1 MGLILAAGAS
11 LSSVLG
17 DQWKEYFYC
26 SEMPT
31 DVLVRKG
38 QHHTGKSGLL
48 NRGGSENIITNGS
61 TIVVNE
67 GQCMIIVDQGAIV
80 DICAEPGAYTYDTS
94 TEPSIF
100 SGGLGKG
107 IVESFKKFAAR
118 VSYGGVTAHDQRI
131 YYFNTKNIIGN
142 KYGTASPVP
151 FRVVDKN
158 IGLDLDISI
167 RCFGEYAYKMT
178 DPILFY
184 KNICGNVDRDYTRDK
199 IDDQLRSELLTALQ
213 PAFARISDQGIRY
226 SSLPGHTRELSEA
239 LNTELSSTWGQVYG
253 IEIVTCGVSSV
264 KASEEDEQ
272 AIKNLQLGLAA
283 GGNAAIAAGI
293 SVQANAQAMK
303 DAAKNPNGAMMGFMG
318 MGMAQQAG
326 GVNVGQLMQQAAA
339 QQAAAQQAA
348 QQAVQ
353 MQPASAAGW
362 TCPSCGETGN
372 KGKFCSNCGTA
383 KPAEPEE
390 WTCPT
395 CGQTGNKGKFC
406 PGCGTAKPAADSGAW
421 TCPSCGETGN
431 TGKFCAGC
439 GKPRA

>member
-31 DVLVRKG
+31 SVLVRKG
-38 QHHTGKSGLL
+38 EHHTGKSGLL
-48 NRGGSENIITNGS
+48 NRGGSDNVITNGS

-94 TEPSIF
+94 SEPSVF
-100 SGGLGKG
+100 TGGLGQG
-107 IVESFKKFAAR
+107 IKESFKQFAAR
-118 VSYGGVTAHDQRI
+118 VSYGGVTAKDQRV

-151 FRVVDKN
+151 FRVVDRN

-184 KNICGNVDRDYTRDK
+184 KNISGNVDRDYTRDR
-199 IDDQLRSELLTALQ
+199 IEDQLRSELLTALQ
-213 PAFARISDQGIRY
+213 PAFAKISDQGIRY
-226 SSLPGHTRELSEA
+226 SSLPGHTKELSEA
-239 LNTELSSTWGQVYG
+239 LNNELSATWGQVYG

-283 GGNAAIAAGI
+283 GGNAAIAAGMT
-293 SVQANAQAMK
+293 VQANAQAMK
-303 DAAKNPNGAMMGFMG
+303 DAAKNANGAMMGFAG

-326 GVNVGQLMQQAAA
+326 GVNVGQLMQQAQ
-339 QQAAAQQAA
+339 QQAPAH
-348 QQAVQ
+348 Q
-353 MQPASAAGW
+353 MKAASADKGGW
-362 TCPSCGETGN
+362 DCPACGQTGN
-372 KGKFCSNCGTA
+372 KGKFCPSCGSA
-383 KPAEPEE
+383 RPAEAEE
-390 WTCPT
+390 WVCPK

-406 PGCGTAKPAADSGAW
+406 PGCGAPRPAADSDSW
-421 TCPSCGETGN
+421 TCPSCGQAGN
-431 TGKFCAGC
+431 TGKFCSGC

>member
-17 DQWKEYFYC
+17 DQWKDYFYC
-26 SEMPT
+26 SEMPAN
-31 DVLVRKG
+31 VLVRKG
-38 QHHTGKSGLL
+38 EHHTGKSGLL

-61 TIVVNE
+61 TVVVNE

-94 TEPSIF
+94 SEPSIF
-100 SGGLGKG
+100 TSGLGKG
-107 IVESFKKFAAR
+107 IKESFKKFAAR
-118 VSYGGVTAHDQRI
+118 VAYGGVTAHDQRV

-151 FRVVDKN
+151 FRVVDRN

-167 RCFGEYAYKMT
+167 RCFGEYVYKMT

-184 KNICGNVDRDYTRDK
+184 KNVCGNVDRDYTRDK
-199 IDDQLRSELLTALQ
+199 IEDQLRSELLTALQ

-283 GGNAAIAAGI
+283 GGNAAIAAGMT
-293 SVQANAQAMK
+293 VQANAQAMK
-303 DAAKNPNGAMMGFMG
+303 DAAKNANGAMM
-318 MGMAQQAG
+318 ASLCSRPRPSSRQQPRCS
-326 GVNVGQLMQQAAA
+326 L
-339 QQAAAQQAA
+339 
-348 QQAVQ
+348 
-353 MQPASAAGW
+353 PARLLPDGPALPADTREIQGSSAA
-362 TCPSCGETGN
+362 
-372 KGKFCSNCGTA
+372 TA
-383 KPAEPEE
+383 VRRNRLSPKSGPALPADRPEIRANSALPAVRQNLLRAPNGPALPADRPAIQASSAQDAESPDPEPGPFIDL
-390 WTCPT
+390 T
-395 CGQTGNKGKFC
+395 
-406 PGCGTAKPAADSGAW
+406 
-421 TCPSCGETGN
+421 
-431 TGKFCAGC
+431 
-439 GKPRA
+439 

>member
-17 DQWKEYFYC
+17 DQWKDYFYC

-31 DVLVRKG
+31 SVLVRKG
-38 QHHTGKSGLL
+38 EHHNGKSGLL
-48 NRGGSENIITNGS
+48 NRGGSDNIITNGS

-94 TEPSIF
+94 SEPSIF
-100 SGGLGKG
+100 TGGLGKG
-107 IVESFKKFAAR
+107 IMESFKKFAAR
-118 VSYGGVTAHDQRI
+118 VTYGGVTAHDQRV

-167 RCFGEYAYKMT
+167 RCFGEYVYKMT

-199 IDDQLRSELLTALQ
+199 IENQLRSELLTALQ

-226 SSLPGHTRELSEA
+226 SSLPGHTKELSEA

-264 KASEEDEQ
+264 KASEEDEK
-272 AIKNLQLGLAA
+272 AIKDLQLGLAA
-283 GGNAAIAAGI
+283 GGNAAIAAGMT
-293 SVQANAQAMK
+293 VQANAQAMK
-303 DAAKNPNGAMMGFMG
+303 DAAKNPNGAMMGFAG

-326 GVNVGQLMQQAAA
+326 GINVGQLMQQAQAQ
-339 QQAAAQQAA
+339 QQAAP
-348 QQAVQ
+348 Q
-353 MQPASAAGW
+353 MQAPGAAKSGW
-362 TCPSCGETGN
+362 TCPGCGQTGN
-372 KGKFCSNCGTA
+372 TGKFCPACGAA

-390 WTCPT
+390 WTCPK

-406 PGCGTAKPAADSGAW
+406 PSCGTPKPAADSGSW
-421 TCPSCGETGN
+421 TCPDCGQEDN

>member
-17 DQWKEYFYC
+17 DQWKDYFYC
-26 SEMPT
+26 SEMPAN
-31 DVLVRKG
+31 VLVRKG
-38 QHHTGKSGLL
+38 EHHTGKSGLL

-61 TIVVNE
+61 TVVVNE

-94 TEPSIF
+94 SEPSIF
-100 SGGLGKG
+100 TSGLGKG
-107 IVESFKKFAAR
+107 IKESFKKFAAR
-118 VSYGGVTAHDQRI
+118 VAHGGVTAHDQRV

-151 FRVVDKN
+151 FRVVDRN

-167 RCFGEYAYKMT
+167 RCFGEYVYKMT

-184 KNICGNVDRDYTRDK
+184 KNVCGNVDRDYTRDK
-199 IDDQLRSELLTALQ
+199 IEDQLRSELLTALQ

-283 GGNAAIAAGI
+283 GGGHGADHKLTFSTDVEHACLERKGHRQACHDIGYRVDNDVGEALERGNAGDQPPVGCAHGQTHDRKEHRAD
-293 SVQANAQAMK
+293 QE
-303 DAAKNPNGAMMGFMG
+303 
-318 MGMAQQAG
+318 AQQNG
-326 GVNVGQLMQQAAA
+326 KQDVNE
-339 QQAAAQQAA
+339 
-348 QQAVQ
+348 AVFRNHIQ
-353 MQPASAAGW
+353 KAFFLGHFFFPPPAIIRPRSFSLASLPGME
-362 TCPSCGETGN
+362 ETI
-372 KGKFCSNCGTA
+372 
-383 KPAEPEE
+383 
-390 WTCPT
+390 
-395 CGQTGNKGKFC
+395 
-406 PGCGTAKPAADSGAW
+406 
-421 TCPSCGETGN
+421 
-431 TGKFCAGC
+431 
-439 GKPRA
+439 

>member
-17 DQWKEYFYC
+17 DQWKDYFYC

-48 NRGGSENIITNGS
+48 NKGGSDNIITNGS

-80 DICAEPGAYTYDTS
+80 DISAEPGAYTYDTS
-94 TEPSIF
+94 SEPSVF
-100 SGGLGKG
+100 TGGLGKG
-107 IVESFKKFAAR
+107 IKDSFKQFAAR
-118 VSYGGVTAHDQRI
+118 VSYGGVTAHDQRV

-167 RCFGEYAYKMT
+167 RCFGEYVYKMT

-199 IDDQLRSELLTALQ
+199 IENQLRSELLTALQ
-213 PAFARISDQGIRY
+213 PAFSRISDQGIRY
-226 SSLPGHTRELSEA
+226 SSLPGHTKELSEA
-239 LNTELSSTWGQVYG
+239 LNTELSSTWGKVYG

-264 KASEEDEQ
+264 KASEEDEK
-272 AIKNLQLGLAA
+272 AIKDLQLGLAA
-283 GGNAAIAAGI
+283 GGNAAIAAGMT
-293 SVQANAQAMK
+293 VQANAQAMK
-303 DAAKNPNGAMMGFMG
+303 DAAKNPNGAMMGFAG

-326 GVNVGQLMQQAAA
+326 GINVGQLMQQAQAQ
-339 QQAAAQQAA
+339 QQAAP
-348 QQAVQ
+348 Q
-353 MQPASAAGW
+353 MQAPGAAKSGW
-362 TCPSCGETGN
+362 TCPGCGQTGN
-372 KGKFCSNCGTA
+372 TGKFCPACGAA

-390 WTCPT
+390 WTCPK

-406 PGCGTAKPAADSGAW
+406 PSCGTPKPAADSGSW
-421 TCPSCGETGN
+421 TCPDCGQEDN

-439 GKPRA
+439 GKPRE

>member
-11 LSSVLG
+11 LNSVLG
-17 DQWKEYFYC
+17 DQWKDYFYC

-38 QHHTGKSGLL
+38 EHHTGKSGLL
-48 NRGGSENIITNGS
+48 NRGGSENVITNGS

-94 TEPSIF
+94 SEPSVF
-100 SGGLGKG
+100 TGGLGKG
-107 IVESFKKFAAR
+107 IKDSFKQFAAR
-118 VSYGGVTAHDQRI
+118 VSYGGVTAHDQRV

-167 RCFGEYAYKMT
+167 RCFGEYVYKMT

-199 IDDQLRSELLTALQ
+199 IENQLRSELLTALQ
-213 PAFARISDQGIRY
+213 PAFSRISDQGIRY
-226 SSLPGHTRELSEA
+226 SSLPGHTKELSEA
-239 LNTELSSTWGQVYG
+239 LNTELSSTWGKVYG

-303 DAAKNPNGAMMGFMG
+303 DAAKNPNGAMMGFAG

-326 GVNVGQLMQQAAA
+326 GVNVGQLMQQAQA
-339 QQAAAQQAA
+339 QQQSQAA
-348 QQAVQ
+348 QMQA
-353 MQPASAAGW
+353 PSAAAAGW
-362 TCPSCGETGN
+362 TCPSCGQAGN
-372 KGKFCSNCGTA
+372 TGKFCGNCGTA
-383 KPAEPEE
+383 KPAA
-390 WTCPT
+390 
-395 CGQTGNKGKFC
+395 G
-406 PGCGTAKPAADSGAW
+406 GTW
-421 TCPSCGETGN
+421 TCPSCGQTDN

>member
-17 DQWKEYFYC
+17 DQWKDYFYC
-26 SEMPT
+26 SEMTT

-38 QHHTGKSGLL
+38 EHHTGKSGLL

-100 SGGLGKG
+100 SGSLGQG
-107 IVESFKKFAAR
+107 IKDSFKQFAAR
-118 VSYGGVTAHDQRI
+118 VAHGGVTAHDQRV

-151 FRVVDKN
+151 FRVVDRN

-167 RCFGEYAYKMT
+167 RCFGEYVYKMT

-184 KNICGNVDRDYTRDK
+184 KNICGNVDRDFTRDK
-199 IDDQLRSELLTALQ
+199 IEDQLRSELLTALQ
-213 PAFARISDQGIRY
+213 PAFSRISDQGIRY
-226 SSLPGHTRELSEA
+226 SSLPGHTKELSEA
-239 LNTELSSTWGQVYG
+239 LNNELSSTWGQVYG
-253 IEIVTCGVSSV
+253 IEIVTCGVNSV

-283 GGNAAIAAGI
+283 GSNAAIAAGVT
-293 SVQANAQAMK
+293 VQANAQAMK
-303 DAAKNPNGAMMGFMG
+303 DAAKNANGAMMGFAG

-326 GVNVGQLMQQAAA
+326 GVNVGQLMQQAQT
-339 QQAAAQQAA
+339 QQAQAA
-348 QQAVQ
+348 Q
-353 MQPASAAGW
+353 MQPASQSGW
-362 TCPSCGETGN
+362 TCPSCGHSGN
-372 KGKFCSNCGTA
+372 AGKFCSNCGTA
-383 KPAEPEE
+383 KPAEAAE
-390 WTCPT
+390 WTCPK

-406 PGCGTAKPAADSGAW
+406 GNCGTARPADNGPW
-421 TCPSCGETGN
+421 TCPECGQTDN
-431 TGKFCAGC
+431 TGKFCSGC
-439 GKPRA
+439 GKPRP

>member
-1 MGLILAAGAS
+1 MCARAS
-11 LSSVLG
+11 
-17 DQWKEYFYC
+17 
-26 SEMPT
+26 
-31 DVLVRKG
+31 
-38 QHHTGKSGLL
+38 
-48 NRGGSENIITNGS
+48 IIPA
-61 TIVVNE
+61 VVNE

-94 TEPSIF
+94 SEPSIF
-100 SGGLGKG
+100 SGSLGNSIK
-107 IVESFKKFAAR
+107 ESFKQFAAR
-118 VSYGGVTAHDQRI
+118 VAYGGVTAKDQRV

-158 IGLDLDISI
+158 IGLDLDISV
-167 RCFGEYAYKMT
+167 RCFGEYTYKMT

-184 KNICGNVDRDYTRDK
+184 KNICGNVNRDYTRDQ

-226 SSLPGHTRELSEA
+226 SSLPGHTKELSEA
-239 LNTELSSTWGQVYG
+239 LNTELSSTWGKVYG

-283 GGNAAIAAGI
+283 GGNAAIAAGMT
-293 SVQANAQAMK
+293 VQANAQAMK
-303 DAAKNPNGAMMGFMG
+303 DAAKNPNGAMMGFAG

-326 GVNVGQLMQQAAA
+326 GVNVGQLMQQAAQ
-339 QQAAAQQAA
+339 QQAAP
-348 QQAVQ
+348 Q
-353 MQPASAAGW
+353 MQAPGAAAGW
-362 TCPSCGETGN
+362 TCPSCGQAGN

-390 WTCPT
+390 WTCPA

-406 PGCGTAKPAADSGAW
+406 PGCGAARPVENASW
-421 TCPSCGETGN
+421 TCPSCGQADN
-431 TGKFCAGC
+431 TGKFCSGC

>member
-11 LSSVLG
+11 LSTVLG

-31 DVLVRKG
+31 NVLVRKG
-38 QHHTGKSGLL
+38 EHHTGKSGLL
-48 NRGGSENIITNGS
+48 NKGGSENVITNGS

-94 TEPSIF
+94 SEPSIF
-100 SGGLGKG
+100 SGNLGQG
-107 IVESFKKFAAR
+107 IKESFKKFAAR
-118 VSYGGVTAHDQRI
+118 VSYGGVTAKDQRV

-158 IGLDLDISI
+158 IGLDLDISV
-167 RCFGEYAYKMT
+167 RCFGEYTYKMT

-184 KNICGNVDRDYTRDK
+184 KNICGNVDRDYTRDR

-213 PAFARISDQGIRY
+213 PAFARISDMGIRY

-239 LNTELSSTWGQVYG
+239 LNTELS
-253 IEIVTCGVSSV
+253 
-264 KASEEDEQ
+264 SEEDEQ

-303 DAAKNPNGAMMGFMG
+303 DAAKNPNGAMMGFAG

-339 QQAAAQQAA
+339 QQQAA
-348 QQAVQ
+348 PQ
-353 MQPASAAGW
+353 MQAPGAAAAGW
-362 TCPSCGETGN
+362 KCPACGQEGN
-372 KGKFCSNCGTA
+372 TGKFCPGCGTA

-406 PGCGTAKPAADSGAW
+406 PGCGTAKPADSSGTW
-421 TCPSCGETGN
+421 TCPSCGQADN
-431 TGKFCAGC
+431 TGKFCSGC